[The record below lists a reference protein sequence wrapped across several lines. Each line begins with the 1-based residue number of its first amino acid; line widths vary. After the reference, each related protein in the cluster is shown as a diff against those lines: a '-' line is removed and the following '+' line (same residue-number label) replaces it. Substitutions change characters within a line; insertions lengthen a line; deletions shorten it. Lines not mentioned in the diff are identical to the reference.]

1 MPSGRPG
8 WVGSLSLRTAAPVAA
23 VVLVAG
29 FLFCVRPLGIAN
41 AVENSVAGTLGLSI
55 PFLIAYAVGYE
66 AGLAVGLAGVAVLI
80 AALQVANGGEF
91 SPIPEMLVL
100 GPWIAGRIVGSRR
113 RLADQLQARNDEL
126 VAQQEAYAAEA
137 VRYERSRIAA
147 DLHDIVGHALS
158 LMVVQAS
165 AGQRAALARN
175 GRAGDGSAGD
185 GGSGDGGSGDGGSGD
200 GGSGD
205 GGSGDGGSGGASARR
220 ALEAV
225 AEAAREAQAEVG
237 LLAGLLGADQ
247 AALDQASSPQPVGA
261 AQARSAAG
269 AQAGLGLVAEL
280 VRQVQV
286 AGLEVT
292 YRLVTDGDGVDVDAT
307 SAEIASRIVTE
318 ALTNALKHAPGAP
331 VTVVVRAASGGL
343 TVTVENGAARYSP
356 DDLARAGG
364 GYGLT
369 AMRDRVL
376 ACGGRFEAGPAMDG
390 GWRVS
395 AVLPVA

>member
-126 VAQQEAYAAEA
+126 AAQQEAYAAEA

-165 AGQRAALARN
+165 AGQRAARVRN

-185 GGSGDGGSGDGGSGD
+185 S
-200 GGSGD
+200 GSGD

-331 VTVVVRAASGGL
+331 VTVVVRATSGGL
-343 TVTVENGAARYSP
+343 TVTVENGAARNSP

-390 GWRVS
+390 GWRVR

>member
-1 MPSGRPG
+1 M
-8 WVGSLSLRTAAPVAA
+8 SLRRAAPVAA
-23 VVLVAG
+23 VILVSG

-41 AVENSVAGTLGLSI
+41 AVDNSVAGELALSV
-55 PFLIAYAVGYE
+55 PFFIAYALGYQD
-66 AGLAVGLAGVAVLI
+66 GPAVGLAGVAVLI
-80 AALQVANGGEF
+80 AALQVSNGGAF
-91 SPIPEMLVL
+91 SPVPEMLVL

-126 VAQQEAYAAEA
+126 LAQQEAYAAEA

-165 AGQRAALARN
+165 AGQRAALVRDDTARN
-175 GRAGDGSAGD
+175 RSAGGGGSGG
-185 GGSGDGGSGDGGSGD
+185 GGSGDGGSEGGGSGD
-200 GGSGD
+200 GGLGWA
-205 GGSGDGGSGGASARR
+205 GARR

-237 LLAGLLGADQ
+237 LLAGLLQ
-247 AALDQASSPQPVGA
+247 AGPDPAPGA
-261 AQARSAAG
+261 AS
-269 AQAGLGLVAEL
+269 GLDLVAEL

-286 AGLEVT
+286 AGVEVT
-292 YRLVTDGDGVDVDAT
+292 YRLVTESEDGDGNGDMGVDAG

-318 ALTNALKHAPGAP
+318 GLTNALKHAPGAP
-331 VTVVVRAASGGL
+331 VTVVVRAACGEL
-343 TVTVENGAARYSP
+343 AVTVENDAARYSP
-356 DDLARAGG
+356 DELSRAGG

-376 ACGGRFEAGPAMDG
+376 ARGGRFDAGPAVAG
-390 GWRVS
+390 GWRVH
-395 AVLPVA
+395 AVLPPGR

>member
-23 VVLVAG
+23 VILVAG

-126 VAQQEAYAAEA
+126 AAQQEAYAAEA

-185 GGSGDGGSGDGGSGD
+185 SGSGDGGSGD

-390 GWRVS
+390 GWRVR